1 MMEMPPGTGKSVV
14 IALLVGLVHG
24 VYKHI
29 KILYNDVALAEFERP
44 IIQ

>member
-24 VYKHI
+24 EFKHI